1 MRAALLVVDMQN
13 DFLEHNPVLAAER
26 SRLVEHTNLLIRG
39 FRAAEMPIIWIRQEF
54 ASDLHDAFLAM
65 RTQNISITI
74 AGTPGCEILA
84 DLDRQPDDAV
94 VVKKRYSGF
103 FGTDLR
109 ARLSSLGITTVVLAG
124 VNSHACVRMTAIDAY
139 QHDLEVL
146 VAAECVS
153 SYDREH
159 HDVTL
164 RYLGG
169 QIGNVLPN
177 SEVLVR
183 VGALSSPSA

>member
-1 MRAALLVVDMQN
+1 M
-13 DFLEHNPVLAAER
+13 
-26 SRLVEHTNLLIRG
+26 
-39 FRAAEMPIIWIRQEF
+39 
-54 ASDLHDAFLAM
+54 
-65 RTQNISITI
+65 
-74 AGTPGCEILA
+74 
-84 DLDRQPDDAV
+84 
-94 VVKKRYSGF
+94 VKKRYSGF